1 MNQPQNGMRQNI
13 TSTKRPRYKCPE
25 LQIAPTINRPKLQ
38 NYSGYK
44 TYKYIIR
51 SPVKSF
57 SYVLDA
63 NVKRLSAYLKLGI
76 FFTLFFGVVDI
87 FVRLSKVG
95 WKCEPMFFC
104 LIYMCWPGGKCT
116 QGPAFPTPPRPPTPP
131 PSPIS
136 KFYPPHFRSL

>member
-1 MNQPQNGMRQNI
+1 M
-13 TSTKRPRYKCPE
+13 
-25 LQIAPTINRPKLQ
+25 
-38 NYSGYK
+38 
-44 TYKYIIR
+44 
-51 SPVKSF
+51 KSF
-57 SYVLDA
+57 YYVLDA

-87 FVRLSKVG
+87 YVRLSKVG
-95 WKCEPMFFC
+95 WKCEPMYFC

-136 KFYPPHFRSL
+136 KFYPPHFRSLKKFSDGRGTNFLDMLDTVCLCWGVESYTTQLAHQRRAVWCYF